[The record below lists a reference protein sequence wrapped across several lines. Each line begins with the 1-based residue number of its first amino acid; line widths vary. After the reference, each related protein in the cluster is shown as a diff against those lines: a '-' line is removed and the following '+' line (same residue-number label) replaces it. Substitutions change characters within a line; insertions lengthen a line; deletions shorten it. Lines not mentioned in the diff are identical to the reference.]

1 MSKLKTLN
9 SNSSTKSK
17 RVHFDSKDHVL
28 VYDDTRDQSNELF
41 YSEKEYDAMRN
52 ANKGVIEDV
61 ANQLFLSPSVPS
73 SVSIAVDGIY
83 SLIDRKSP
91 SRKKC
96 VRAVLEVQ
104 AMQELLQ
111 VYDEVKIASA
121 SRQHSMESQSRAHLT
136 GLLQSCWV
144 FECECYY

>member
-61 ANQLFLSPSVPS
+61 ANQLFLSPISLGK
-73 SVSIAVDGIY
+73 ITNQKGQITKGITKY
-83 SLIDRKSP
+83 WP
-91 SRKKC
+91 
-96 VRAVLEVQ
+96 
-104 AMQELLQ
+104 
-111 VYDEVKIASA
+111 
-121 SRQHSMESQSRAHLT
+121 T
-136 GLLQSCWV
+136 
-144 FECECYY
+144 